1 MVHNP
6 TIRQNE
12 DLVARLHGSNSMGNQ
27 DDGNVVAQ
35 SLHRFHDDVFGS
47 TIQRAG
53 CLIEHEDAW
62 ISVQRPGNADS
73 LTLAAA

>member
-1 MVHNP
+1 MDDPAV
-6 TIRQNE
+6 RQDKN
-12 DLVARLHGSNSMGNQ
+12 LVARLHGSDSMGNQ
-27 DDGNVVAQ
+27 DDRNIVAQ
-35 SLHRFHDDVFGS
+35 PLHRFHDDILGS

-62 ISVQRPGNADS
+62 ISVHRSRNTDS